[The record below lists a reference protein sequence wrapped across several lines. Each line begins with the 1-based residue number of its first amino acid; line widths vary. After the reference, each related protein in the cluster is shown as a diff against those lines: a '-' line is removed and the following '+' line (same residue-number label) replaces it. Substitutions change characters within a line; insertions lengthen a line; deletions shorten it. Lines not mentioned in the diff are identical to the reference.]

1 MKKLV
6 NYLGIKAT
14 IALFFVL
21 IVIILFLGA
30 MFYTEVLSN
39 YKIISSDNISDIS
52 ISDNSI
58 EWTNLGNRNSDSKEE
73 WIKININ
80 SNLESG
86 TYEIIQTSS
95 DNDIEEQRVYSIYI
109 SSLDADRSNTV
120 EDYSSPT
127 TVGGANGSLKEIEIR
142 TGFRVDNYLYIK
154 KEKGGVVGSLKII
167 MVED

>member
-95 DNDIEEQRVYSIYI
+95 DNDIEEQRVYSIY
-109 SSLDADRSNTV
+109 
-120 EDYSSPT
+120 
-127 TVGGANGSLKEIEIR
+127 
-142 TGFRVDNYLYIK
+142 
-154 KEKGGVVGSLKII
+154 
-167 MVED
+167 